1 MKEFKTRCHKL
12 GKLMTSPKSKGE
24 VLSQTAKTC
33 IKEQAIEY
41 KYGIKKDFSSRY
53 TDKGLLQEE
62 LAIEMA
68 SQVLNL
74 PFALKN
80 TEYFEN
86 EFIKGTP
93 DLILEDEIIDIK
105 CSWDGT
111 TFPWFEDELPN
122 KDYFWQLVGYMWL
135 TGRSKAR
142 VVYCLVDTPE
152 DIVQDEIR
160 RTSWKKFEIDVT
172 EETEN
177 EVRAKHEFSHISE
190 NKRVRAFQVELNDAN
205 IEQVK
210 EKLLHAREYYNELIE
225 RL

>member
-1 MKEFKTRCHKL
+1 MIIRCSSL
-12 GKLMTSPKSKGE
+12 GKLMTNSKSKGE
-24 VLSQTAKTC
+24 VLSQTAKTYL
-33 IKEQAIEY
+33 KELALEE
-41 KYGIKKDFSSRY
+41 KFGIRKEFSSRY
-53 TDKGLLQEE
+53 TDKGNIQEDT
-62 LAIEMA
+62 AIEMA
-68 SQVLNL
+68 SKVLSL

-190 NKRVRAFQVELNDAN
+190 NKRVRAYLVELTNED
-205 IEQVK
+205 IDKVK

>member
-1 MKEFKTRCHKL
+1 
-12 GKLMTSPKSKGE
+12 MTSPKSKGE
-24 VLSQTAKTC
+24 VLSQTAKTYL
-33 IKEQAIEY
+33 KELAIEE
-41 KYGIKKDFSSRY
+41 KFGIRKEFSSRY
-53 TDKGLLQEE
+53 TDKGNIQEDT
-62 LAIEMA
+62 AIEMA
-68 SQVLNL
+68 SKVFSL

-80 TEYFEN
+80 TDYFEN

-122 KDYFWQLVGYMWL
+122 KDYYWQMVGYCWL
-135 TGRSKAR
+135 TRRSKAR

-172 EETEN
+172 EETET

-190 NKRVRAFQVELNDAN
+190 NKRIRAYLVELTDED
-205 IEQVK
+205 IDKVK
-210 EKLLHAREYYNELIE
+210 EKLLHAREYYNNLIE

>member
-1 MKEFKTRCHKL
+1 MKIRCSSL
-12 GKLMTSPKSKGE
+12 GKIMTSPKSKGE
-24 VLSQTAKTC
+24 VLSQTAKTYL
-33 IKEQAIEY
+33 KELALEE
-41 KYGIKKDFSSRY
+41 KFGIKKEFSSRY
-53 TDKGLLQEE
+53 TDKGNTQED

-190 NKRVRAFQVELNDAN
+190 NKRVRAFQIELNDAN

-210 EKLLHAREYYNELIE
+210 EKLLHATEYYNELIE

>member
-1 MKEFKTRCHKL
+1 MKIRCSSL
-12 GKLMTSPKSKGE
+12 GKIMTSPKSKGE
-24 VLSQTAKTC
+24 VLSQTAKTYL
-33 IKEQAIEY
+33 KELALEE
-41 KYGIKKDFSSRY
+41 KFGIRKEFSSRY
-53 TDKGLLQEE
+53 TDKGNTQED

-122 KDYFWQLVGYMWL
+122 KDYFWQMIGYMWL
-135 TGRSKAR
+135 TGKYKAR
-142 VVYCLVDTPE
+142 VVYCLVNTPE

-190 NKRVRAFQVELNDAN
+190 NKRVRAFQIELNESN

-210 EKLLHAREYYNELIE
+210 EKLLHASEYYNDLISK
-225 RL
+225 L

>member
-1 MKEFKTRCHKL
+1 
-12 GKLMTSPKSKGE
+12 MTSPKSKGD
-24 VLSQTAKTC
+24 VLSQTAKTYL
-33 IKEQAIEY
+33 KELAIEE
-41 KYGIKKDFSSRY
+41 KFGIKKEFSSRY
-53 TDKGLLQEE
+53 TDKGNIQEDT
-62 LAIEMA
+62 AIEMA
-68 SQVLNL
+68 SQVLKL

-93 DLILEDEIIDIK
+93 DLILENEIIDIK

-135 TGRSKAR
+135 TGRTKAR
-142 VVYCLVDTPE
+142 VVYCLIDTPE

-190 NKRVRAFQVELNDAN
+190 NKRVRAYLIELNEAN

-210 EKLLHAREYYNELIE
+210 EKLSHAREYYNDLISK
-225 RL
+225 L

>member
-1 MKEFKTRCHKL
+1 MKIRCSAL
-12 GKLMTSPKSKGE
+12 GKIMTNSKSKGE
-24 VLSQTAKTC
+24 VLSQTAKTYL
-33 IKEQAIEY
+33 KELALEE
-41 KYGIKKDFSSRY
+41 KFGIKKEISSKH
-53 TDKGLLQEE
+53 TDKGIQQED

-122 KDYFWQLVGYMWL
+122 KDYFWQMIGYCWL

-172 EETEN
+172 EETET

-190 NKRVRAFQVELNDAN
+190 NKRVRAFQVELNESN
-205 IEQVK
+205 IEQIK
-210 EKLLHAREYYNELIE
+210 EKLLHAREYYNDLINK
-225 RL
+225 L

>member
-1 MKEFKTRCHKL
+1 MKIRCSSL
-12 GKLMTSPKSKGE
+12 GKIMTSPRTKGE
-24 VLSQTAKTC
+24 VLSQTAKTY
-33 IKEQAIEY
+33 IKELVIEETL
-41 KYGIKKDFSSRY
+41 GIKKEFSSRY
-53 TDKGLLQEE
+53 TDKGNIQEDT
-62 LAIEMA
+62 AIEMA
-68 SQVLNL
+68 SKVLSL

-93 DLILEDEIIDIK
+93 DLILEDEIVDIK

-122 KDYFWQLVGYMWL
+122 KDYYWQMVGYMWL
-135 TGRSKAR
+135 TRRTKAR
-142 VVYCLVDTPE
+142 IVYCLVDTPE

-172 EETEN
+172 EETET

-190 NKRVRAFQVELNDAN
+190 NKRVRTYLVELTHEDIAKVTERILEAN
-205 IEQVK
+205 K
-210 EKLLHAREYYNELIE
+210 YYNELIE

>member
-1 MKEFKTRCHKL
+1 MKIRCSSL
-12 GKLMTSPKSKGE
+12 GKIMTSPKSKGE
-24 VLSQTAKTC
+24 VLSQTAKTYL
-33 IKEQAIEY
+33 KELALEE
-41 KYGIKKDFSSRY
+41 KFGIRKEFSSRY
-53 TDKGLLQEE
+53 TDKGNTQED

-122 KDYFWQLVGYMWL
+122 KDYYWQLFGYMWL
-135 TGRSKAR
+135 TGRTKAR

-190 NKRVRAFQVELNDAN
+190 NKRVRAFKIELNEAN

>member
-1 MKEFKTRCHKL
+1 MKVRCSSL
-12 GKLMTSPKSKGE
+12 GKLMTNSKSKGE
-24 VLSQTAKTC
+24 VLSQTAKTYL
-33 IKEQAIEY
+33 KELAIEE
-41 KYGIKKDFSSRY
+41 KFGIKKEFSSRY
-53 TDKGLLQEE
+53 TDKGNIQEDT
-62 LAIEMA
+62 AIEMA
-68 SQVLNL
+68 SKVLNL

-122 KDYFWQLVGYMWL
+122 KDYYWQMIGYMWL
-135 TGRSKAR
+135 TGRSNAR

-172 EETEN
+172 EETET

-190 NKRVRAFQVELNDAN
+190 NKRVRAFQIELNEAN

-210 EKLLHAREYYNELIE
+210 EKLLHATEYYNELIE

>member
-1 MKEFKTRCHKL
+1 MKIRCSSL
-12 GKLMTSPKSKGE
+12 GKIMTNPKSKGE
-24 VLSQTAKTC
+24 VLSQTAKTY
-33 IKEQAIEY
+33 IKELVIEETL
-41 KYGIKKDFSSRY
+41 GIKKEFSSRY
-53 TDKGLLQEE
+53 TDKGNIQEDT
-62 LAIEMA
+62 AIEMA
-68 SQVLNL
+68 SKVLSL

-93 DLILEDEIIDIK
+93 DLILEDEIVDIK

-122 KDYFWQLVGYMWL
+122 KDYYWQMVGYMWL
-135 TGRSKAR
+135 TGRTKAR
-142 VVYCLVDTPE
+142 IVYCLVDTPE

-172 EETEN
+172 EETET

-190 NKRVRAFQVELNDAN
+190 NKRVRTYLVELTEEDIAKVT
-205 IEQVK
+205 ERVL
-210 EKLLHAREYYNELIE
+210 EARKYYDELID

>member
-1 MKEFKTRCHKL
+1 MKIRCSSL
-12 GKLMTSPKSKGE
+12 GKIMTSSRNKGE
-24 VLSQTAKTC
+24 VLSQTAKTY
-33 IKEQAIEY
+33 IKELAIEHTH
-41 KYGIKKDFSSRY
+41 GIRKEFSSRY
-53 TDKGLLQEE
+53 TDKGNIQEDT
-62 LAIEMA
+62 AIEMA
-68 SQVLNL
+68 SRVLGL

-86 EFIKGTP
+86 DFIKGTP
-93 DLILEDEIIDIK
+93 DLILEDEIVDIK

-122 KDYFWQLVGYMWL
+122 KDYYWQMIGYMWL
-135 TGRSKAR
+135 TGKKRAR
-142 VVYCLVDTPE
+142 IVYCLVDTPE

-172 EETEN
+172 EETET

-190 NKRVRAFQVELNDAN
+190 NKRVRTYLVELNDAN

-210 EKLLHAREYYNELIE
+210 EKLLEAKKYYDELIE

>member
-1 MKEFKTRCHKL
+1 
-12 GKLMTSPKSKGE
+12 MTSPKSKGE
-24 VLSQTAKTC
+24 VLSQTAKTYL
-33 IKEQAIEY
+33 KELAIEE
-41 KYGIKKDFSSRY
+41 KFGIRKEFSSRY
-53 TDKGLLQEE
+53 TDKGNIQEDT
-62 LAIEMA
+62 AIEMA

-80 TEYFEN
+80 TDYFEN

-93 DLILEDEIIDIK
+93 DLILEDEIVDIK

-122 KDYFWQLVGYMWL
+122 KDYYWQMVGYMWL
-135 TGRSKAR
+135 TGRIKAR
-142 VVYCLVDTPE
+142 IVYCLVDTPE

-172 EETEN
+172 EETET

-190 NKRVRAFQVELNDAN
+190 NKRVRTYLIALLDED
-205 IEQVK
+205 IDQVK
-210 EKLLHAREYYNELIE
+210 EKLLHAREYYNDLIN

>member
-1 MKEFKTRCHKL
+1 MKIRCSSL
-12 GKLMTSPKSKGE
+12 GKIMTSPKSKGE
-24 VLSQTAKTC
+24 VLSQTAKTYL
-33 IKEQAIEY
+33 KELVLEE
-41 KYGIKKDFSSRY
+41 KFGIKKEFSSRY
-53 TDKGLLQEE
+53 TDKGNTQED

-93 DLILEDEIIDIK
+93 DLVLEDEIVDIK

-122 KDYFWQLVGYMWL
+122 KDYYWQMVGYMWL
-135 TGRSKAR
+135 TGRTKAR
-142 VVYCLVDTPE
+142 IVYCLVDTPE

-177 EVRAKHEFSHISE
+177 EVRAKHEFAHISE
-190 NKRVRAFQVELNDAN
+190 NKRVRAYLVELTNED
-205 IEQVK
+205 IDKVK
-210 EKLLHAREYYNELIE
+210 EKLSHAKEYYNDLISK
-225 RL
+225 L

>member
-1 MKEFKTRCHKL
+1 
-12 GKLMTSPKSKGE
+12 MTSPKSKGE
-24 VLSQTAKTC
+24 VLSQTAKTYL
-33 IKEQAIEY
+33 KELAIEE
-41 KYGIKKDFSSRY
+41 KFGIKKEFSSRY
-53 TDKGLLQEE
+53 TDKGNIQEDT
-62 LAIEMA
+62 AIEMA
-68 SQVLNL
+68 SKVLSL

-80 TEYFEN
+80 TDYFEN

-93 DLILEDEIIDIK
+93 DLILEDEIVDIK

-122 KDYFWQLVGYMWL
+122 KDYYWQMIGYMWL
-135 TGRSKAR
+135 TGRTRAR
-142 VVYCLVDTPE
+142 IVYCLVDTPE

-190 NKRVRAFQVELNDAN
+190 NKRVRTYLVELNDAN

-210 EKLLHAREYYNELIE
+210 EKMSHAREYYNDLINK
-225 RL
+225 L

>member
-1 MKEFKTRCHKL
+1 MKIRCSAL
-12 GKLMTSPKSKGE
+12 GKIMTSPKSKGE
-24 VLSQTAKTC
+24 VLSQTAKTYL
-33 IKEQAIEY
+33 KELAIEE
-41 KYGIKKDFSSRY
+41 KFGIRKEFSSRY
-53 TDKGLLQEE
+53 TDKGNIQEDT
-62 LAIEMA
+62 AIEMA
-68 SQVLNL
+68 SKVLSL

-122 KDYFWQLVGYMWL
+122 KDYFWQLVGYCWL
-135 TGRSKAR
+135 TGRRKAR

-177 EVRAKHEFSHISE
+177 EVRAKHEFAHISE
-190 NKRVRAFQVELNDAN
+190 NKRIRAYLVELTDED
-205 IEQVK
+205 IDKVK
-210 EKLLHAREYYNELIE
+210 EKLSHAREYYNDLISK
-225 RL
+225 L

>member
-1 MKEFKTRCHKL
+1 MIIRCSSL
-12 GKLMTSPKSKGE
+12 GKIMTSPKSKGE
-24 VLSQTAKTC
+24 VLSQTAKTYL
-33 IKEQAIEY
+33 KELALEE
-41 KYGIKKDFSSRY
+41 KFGIKKEFSSRY
-53 TDKGLLQEE
+53 TDKGNTQED

-122 KDYFWQLVGYMWL
+122 KDYFWQLVGYCWL

-190 NKRVRAFQVELNDAN
+190 NKRVRAFQIELNEAN

>member
-1 MKEFKTRCHKL
+1 
-12 GKLMTSPKSKGE
+12 MTSPKSKGE
-24 VLSQTAKTC
+24 VLSQTAKTYL
-33 IKEQAIEY
+33 KELAIEE
-41 KYGIKKDFSSRY
+41 KFGIKKDFSSRY
-53 TDKGLLQEE
+53 TDKGNIQED

-68 SQVLNL
+68 SKVLSL

-80 TEYFEN
+80 TDYFEN

-93 DLILEDEIIDIK
+93 DLILKDEIVDIK

-122 KDYFWQLVGYMWL
+122 KDYYWQMVGYMWL
-135 TGRSKAR
+135 TGRTKAR
-142 VVYCLVDTPE
+142 IVYCLVDTPE

-190 NKRVRAFQVELNDAN
+190 NKRVRTFLVELNEAN
-205 IEQVK
+205 IDQVK
-210 EKLLHAREYYNELIE
+210 ERVLEAKKYYNELID

>member
-1 MKEFKTRCHKL
+1 
-12 GKLMTSPKSKGE
+12 MTSPKSKGE
-24 VLSQTAKTC
+24 VLSQTAKTYL
-33 IKEQAIEY
+33 KELAIEE
-41 KYGIKKDFSSRY
+41 KFGIRKEFSSRY
-53 TDKGLLQEE
+53 TDKGNIQEDT
-62 LAIEMA
+62 AIEMA
-68 SQVLNL
+68 SKVLSL

-80 TEYFEN
+80 TVFYEN

-122 KDYFWQLVGYMWL
+122 KDYFWQLVGYCWL

-190 NKRVRAFQVELNDAN
+190 NKRVKAFQIELNDAN

>member
-1 MKEFKTRCHKL
+1 MKIRCSSL
-12 GKLMTSPKSKGE
+12 GKIMTSPKSKGE
-24 VLSQTAKTC
+24 VLSQTAKTYL
-33 IKEQAIEY
+33 KELAIE
-41 KYGIKKDFSSRY
+41 KKFGIRKDFSSRY
-53 TDKGLLQEE
+53 TDKGNTQED

-86 EFIKGTP
+86 DFVKGTP

-122 KDYFWQLVGYMWL
+122 KDYFWQLVGYCWL

-190 NKRVRAFQVELNDAN
+190 NKRVRAFQIELNDAN

>member
-1 MKEFKTRCHKL
+1 MKIRCSSL

-24 VLSQTAKTC
+24 VLSQTAKTYL
-33 IKEQAIEY
+33 KELAIEE
-41 KYGIKKDFSSRY
+41 KFGIRKDFSSRY
-53 TDKGLLQEE
+53 TDKGNIQEDT
-62 LAIEMA
+62 AIEMA

-93 DLILEDEIIDIK
+93 DLVLDDEIVDIK

-122 KDYFWQLVGYMWL
+122 KDYYWQMIGYMWL

-172 EETEN
+172 EETET

-190 NKRVRAFQVELNDAN
+190 NKRVRAFQIELNEAN

-210 EKLLHAREYYNELIE
+210 EKLLHAREYYNELIN

>member
-1 MKEFKTRCHKL
+1 MKIRCSSL
-12 GKLMTSPKSKGE
+12 GKIMTSPKSKGE
-24 VLSQTAKTC
+24 VLSQTAKTYL
-33 IKEQAIEY
+33 KELAIEE
-41 KYGIKKDFSSRY
+41 KFGIKKEFSSRY
-53 TDKGLLQEE
+53 TDKGNIQEDT
-62 LAIEMA
+62 AIEMA

-86 EFIKGTP
+86 DFIKGTP

-122 KDYFWQLVGYMWL
+122 KDYFWQLVGYCWL
-135 TGRSKAR
+135 TGRKKAR

-172 EETEN
+172 EETET
-177 EVRAKHEFSHISE
+177 EVRAKHEFAHISE
-190 NKRVRAFQVELNDAN
+190 NKRVRAFQIELNEAN

-210 EKLLHAREYYNELIE
+210 EKLLHAREYYNELMQ

>member
-1 MKEFKTRCHKL
+1 MKIRCSSL

-24 VLSQTAKTC
+24 VLSQTAKTYL
-33 IKEQAIEY
+33 KELALEE
-41 KYGIKKDFSSRY
+41 KFGIKKEFSSRY
-53 TDKGLLQEE
+53 TDKGNTQED

-93 DLILEDEIIDIK
+93 DLILDDEIVDIK

-122 KDYFWQLVGYMWL
+122 KDYYWQMIGYMWL

-172 EETEN
+172 EETET

-190 NKRVRAFQVELNDAN
+190 NKRVRAFQIELNDAN

>member
-1 MKEFKTRCHKL
+1 
-12 GKLMTSPKSKGE
+12 MTSSRNKGE
-24 VLSQTAKTC
+24 VLSQTAKTY
-33 IKEQAIEY
+33 IKELAIEHTH
-41 KYGIKKDFSSRY
+41 GIRKEFSSRY
-53 TDKGLLQEE
+53 TDKGNIQEDT
-62 LAIEMA
+62 AIEMA
-68 SQVLNL
+68 SRVLGL

-86 EFIKGTP
+86 DFIKGTP
-93 DLILEDEIIDIK
+93 DLILEDEIVDIK

-122 KDYFWQLVGYMWL
+122 KDYYWQMIGYMWL
-135 TGRSKAR
+135 TGKKRAR
-142 VVYCLVDTPE
+142 IVYCLVDTPE

-172 EETEN
+172 EETET

-190 NKRVRAFQVELNDAN
+190 NKRVRTYLVELNDAN

-210 EKLLHAREYYNELIE
+210 EKLLEAKKYYDELIE
-225 RL
+225 RLWKNTQPLILY

>member
-1 MKEFKTRCHKL
+1 MKIRCSSL
-12 GKLMTSPKSKGE
+12 GKIMTSPKSKGE
-24 VLSQTAKTC
+24 VLSQTAKTYL
-33 IKEQAIEY
+33 KELVLEE
-41 KYGIKKDFSSRY
+41 KFGIKKEFSSRY
-53 TDKGLLQEE
+53 TDKGNIQEDT
-62 LAIEMA
+62 AIEMA

-86 EFIKGTP
+86 EFVKGTP

-122 KDYFWQLVGYMWL
+122 KDYYWQLIGYMWL

-160 RTSWKKFEIDVT
+160 RTSWKKFEIEVT

-190 NKRVRAFQVELNDAN
+190 NKRVRAFQIELNESN
-205 IEQVK
+205 IEQIK
-210 EKLLHAREYYNELIE
+210 EKLLHATEYYNELISK
-225 RL
+225 L

>member
-1 MKEFKTRCHKL
+1 
-12 GKLMTSPKSKGE
+12 MTSPKSKGE
-24 VLSQTAKTC
+24 VLSQTAKTYL
-33 IKEQAIEY
+33 KELALEE
-41 KYGIKKDFSSRY
+41 KFGIRKEFSSRY
-53 TDKGLLQEE
+53 TDKGNTQEDI
-62 LAIEMA
+62 AIEMA

-86 EFIKGTP
+86 DFVKGTP
-93 DLILEDEIIDIK
+93 DLILDDEIIDIK

-190 NKRVRAFQVELNDAN
+190 NKRVRAYLIALLDED
-205 IEQVK
+205 IEKVK
-210 EKLLHAREYYNELIE
+210 EKLSHAREYYNELIE

>member
-1 MKEFKTRCHKL
+1 MKIRCSSL
-12 GKLMTSPKSKGE
+12 GKIMTSPKSKGE
-24 VLSQTAKTC
+24 VLSQTAKTYL
-33 IKEQAIEY
+33 KELALEE
-41 KYGIKKDFSSRY
+41 KFGIKKDFSSRY
-53 TDKGLLQEE
+53 TDKGNTQED

-68 SQVLNL
+68 SKVLNL

-86 EFIKGTP
+86 DFIKGTP

-122 KDYFWQLVGYMWL
+122 KDYFWQLVGYCWL
-135 TGRSKAR
+135 TGRKKAR

-177 EVRAKHEFSHISE
+177 EVRAKHEFAHISE
-190 NKRVRAFQVELNDAN
+190 NKRVRAYLVELNDAN